1 MTTAQ
6 KTALVTGA
14 GGGIGRAVVAQLL
27 QAGYAVAAVDLA
39 LADLPCVL
47 PAAFAALSADVT
59 DEARLAQ
66 VVAETLARFGRI
78 DAVVHLAGVIGRGSL
93 ADESVDEWRRILDV
107 NLTSAFLLAR
117 ATRDALKAT
126 GGSLLL
132 TASVNGRNGGSALS
146 GPAYAVSKAGIINL
160 TRYLAKEWGADGI
173 RVNCIAPGPVDTPM
187 VQRLPAE
194 TIEQLRRAIPL
205 GRIARPE
212 DVAATVAFLCSPAAG
227 YLTGITLNVSGG
239 LLLD

>member
-1 MTTAQ
+1 MTAAQ

-39 LADLPCVL
+39 LADLPCAL

-66 VVAETLARFGRI
+66 VVAETLARFGRL
-78 DAVVHLAGVIGRGSL
+78 DAVVHLAGVIGHGTL

-146 GPAYAVSKAGIINL
+146 ASGEADSRSRASSSSRAVRSRPIASPLPNHIVPSTRRPAQPSGPSSSSVS
-160 TRYLAKEWGADGI
+160 LASMRA
-173 RVNCIAPGPVDTPM
+173 CSSQTPGSS
-187 VQRLPAE
+187 R
-194 TIEQLRRAIPL
+194 
-205 GRIARPE
+205 
-212 DVAATVAFLCSPAAG
+212 CCW
-227 YLTGITLNVSGG
+227 
-239 LLLD
+239 